1 MLTTGHKN
9 SSREIVIEH
18 TIHKKRLS
26 RVSSRIDNQSP
37 KRMKH
42 LFENSKGKYIEQ
54 SKKNL
59 IQSSNRIL
67 VGKLLKVTSR
77 ENSIKRQNKGS
88 ASANRLKHLQEVMRI
103 TKENFRILNKIKTS
117 RPYYSSERM
126 KKDFDFKQNLK
137 KMISQNACRVP
148 KILNLTQ
155 VVFDKDLDHNRSA
168 RNLKTQV
175 QSDLENSDVKFM

>member
-1 MLTTGHKN
+1 MFTTGHKN

-18 TIHKKRLS
+18 NIHKKRLS

-42 LFENSKGKYIEQ
+42 LFENSKGKYLQQ

-59 IQSSNRIL
+59 ILSSNRIL

-77 ENSIKRQNKGS
+77 ENSIRRQNKGLTPG
-88 ASANRLKHLQEVMRI
+88 NRLKKVQEVMRI

-137 KMISQNACRVP
+137 KMISQNAGRIP
-148 KILNLTQ
+148 KILNFTQ
-155 VVFDKDLDHNRSA
+155 FVFDKEVDQTYSA
-168 RNLKTQV
+168 RNLKAQA
-175 QSDLENSDVKFM
+175 QSDFEKYD